1 MGNEVLGS
9 VGKVFEK
16 RFGGNEK
23 TLLPLH
29 PAAEIKRVS
38 SWKKWEERGVEKG
51 SSSGRS
57 GLKKSF
63 KKTFKKSLDGMR
75 KSLYLC
81 NPNGA

>member
-1 MGNEVLGS
+1 MGRGVGG

-29 PAAEIKRVS
+29 PAAEIKRDS
-38 SWKKWEERGVEKG
+38 SWKKGVVRDVTGDGYGTEK
-51 SSSGRS
+51 RVQ
-57 GLKKSF
+57 
-63 KKTFKKSLDGMR
+63 KTLKKSLDGMQ
-75 KSLYLC
+75 KTLYLC